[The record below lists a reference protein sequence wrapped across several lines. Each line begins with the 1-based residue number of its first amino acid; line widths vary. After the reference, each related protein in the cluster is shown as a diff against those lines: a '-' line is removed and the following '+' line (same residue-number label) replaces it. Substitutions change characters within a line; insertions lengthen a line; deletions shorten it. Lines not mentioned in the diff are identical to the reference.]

1 MKVRMMP
8 TISLYELIS
17 AVNNQYNIELNW
29 LDMQYDL
36 DGEKCNEDCYFT
48 YDYGDIEED
57 IYCTPAIVCIRT
69 FLRDTIPNY
78 KKVLIRV

>member
-8 TISLYELIS
+8 TVSLYDLIS
-17 AVNNQYNIELNW
+17 AINSQYDIELNW

-36 DGEKCNEDCYFT
+36 GGEECNEDCYFV

-57 IYCTPAIVCIRT
+57 IYFTPEIVCIRT

-78 KKVLIRV
+78 KKVLIRI